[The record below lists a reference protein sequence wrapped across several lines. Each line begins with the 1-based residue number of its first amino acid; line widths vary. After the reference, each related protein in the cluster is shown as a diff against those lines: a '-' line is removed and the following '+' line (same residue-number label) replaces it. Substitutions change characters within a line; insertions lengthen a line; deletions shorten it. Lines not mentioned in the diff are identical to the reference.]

1 MRKFMLMTSAALMMA
16 AAPTLAQEAA
26 SPPADTLEPAAD
38 TATDTLSPAQT
49 GAQSAIPAADQSAAT
64 PQAAPSGDLVATAQ
78 SQGEFKTL
86 TRAIEAAGMTEQ
98 LKGGQFVTLF
108 APTDAAFAALP
119 AGTVDNLLKPENK
132 EQLKS
137 LLSNH
142 LVPGYANSAFLA
154 QQSNSVMETVGGGK
168 VAIDSAD
175 GKVTVS
181 GAHVVTADV
190 RATNGL
196 IHGIDKVLMPGS
208 DRQASAGAPPAGG
221 S

>member
-1 MRKFMLMTSAALMMA
+1 MQKFMLMAGAALMLA
-16 AAPTLAQEAA
+16 ANPAFSQEVS
-26 SPPADTLEPAAD
+26 SPPANALEPA
-38 TATDTLSPAQT
+38 TE
-49 GAQSAIPAADQSAAT
+49 AAT
-64 PQAAPSGDLVATAQ
+64 PAAATPDAAPAGDLLATAQ
-78 SQGEFKTL
+78 SQGQFQTL
-86 TRAIEAAGMTEQ
+86 TRAIEAAGMADQ

-119 AGTVDNLLKPENK
+119 AGTVDNLMKPENRA
-132 EQLKS
+132 QLKA

-142 LVPGYANSAFLA
+142 LVPGYANREFLA

-168 VAIDSAD
+168 VAIDSA
-175 GKVTVS
+175 GGQLTVS

-196 IHGIDKVLMPGS
+196 IHGIDKVLMPS
-208 DRQASAGAPPAGG
+208 DAQAASQNKAVASA